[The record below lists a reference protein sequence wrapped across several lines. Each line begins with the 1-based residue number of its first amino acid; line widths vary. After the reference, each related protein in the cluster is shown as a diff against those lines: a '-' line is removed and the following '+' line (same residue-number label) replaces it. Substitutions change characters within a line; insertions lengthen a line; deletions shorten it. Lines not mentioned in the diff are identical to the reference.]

1 MAKPCPFLF
10 MSGSMRVLKKREMK
24 LTNPQKI
31 SSRLLR
37 PHGLACSTYKKREM
51 KLTNPQKISSR
62 LLTVLRPH
70 GLASSTYKK
79 TEMKLTNPQ
88 KISSRLLKPHCLSS
102 STYKREMKLT
112 KPQKMS
118 SRLLRPHG
126 TKPMPKRKIFILF
139 FTAHRGLGF
148 LFYYFFLSITV
159 RICRTQPTM

>member
-37 PHGLACSTYKKREM
+37 PHGLASSTYKKREM
-51 KLTNPQKISSR
+51 RLTNPQKISSR

-79 TEMKLTNPQ
+79 
-88 KISSRLLKPHCLSS
+88 
-102 STYKREMKLT
+102 REMKLT
-112 KPQKMS
+112 TPRRYPAGCS
-118 SRLLRPHG
+118 SP
-126 TKPMPKRKIFILF
+126 
-139 FTAHRGLGF
+139 TACPPAPTRG
-148 LFYYFFLSITV
+148 
-159 RICRTQPTM
+159 R

>member
-1 MAKPCPFLF
+1 M
-10 MSGSMRVLKKREMK
+10 
-24 LTNPQKI
+24 
-31 SSRLLR
+31 
-37 PHGLACSTYKKREM
+37 
-51 KLTNPQKISSR
+51 
-62 LLTVLRPH
+62 LRPH

-79 TEMKLTNPQ
+79 REMKLTNPQ

-126 TKPMPKRKIFILF
+126 TKPMPQRKIFILF

-148 LFYYFFLSITV
+148 LFYYFFKYNSADLSHSTHNVGTPADI
-159 RICRTQPTM
+159 RTRDGPSRGRDTNH